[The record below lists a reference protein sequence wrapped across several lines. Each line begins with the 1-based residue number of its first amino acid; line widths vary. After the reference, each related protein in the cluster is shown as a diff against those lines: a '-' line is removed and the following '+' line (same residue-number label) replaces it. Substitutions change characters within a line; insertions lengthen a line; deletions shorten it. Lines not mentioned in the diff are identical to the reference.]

1 MILNEILERSIS
13 SFVKEKNENLMQTI
27 NYLVDEF
34 DKNQNELNSLLEEI
48 ENQPIEDDF
57 FFKNVKKEDYK
68 KRGEHLEKNIMSIEK
83 RWSELIIILNER
95 YNKKS

>member
-13 SFVKEKNENLMQTI
+13 SFTKEKNENLTQTI

-34 DKNQNELNSLLEEI
+34 DKNRNELNSLLEEI

-68 KRGEHLEKNIMSIEK
+68 KRAVHLEKNIMLIEK
-83 RWSELIIILNER
+83 RYSELIIILSER

>member
-1 MILNEILERSIS
+1 MVLNEILERTIS
-13 SFVKEKNENLMQTI
+13 SFAKEKNEKLIQTI

-34 DKNQNELNSLLEEI
+34 DSYQNQLNTLIEEI
-48 ENQPIEDDF
+48 ENQHIEDDF

-68 KRGEHLEKNIMSIEK
+68 KKAELLEKKIIDIEK
-83 RWSELIIILNER
+83 RWSELILILNER

>member
-34 DKNQNELNSLLEEI
+34 DKNRNELNSLLEEI

-68 KRGEHLEKNIMSIEK
+68 KRGEYLEKNIMSIEK
-83 RWSELIIILNER
+83 RYSELIIILSER

>member
-13 SFVKEKNENLMQTI
+13 SFTKEKNENLTQTI

-68 KRGEHLEKNIMSIEK
+68 KRGVHLEKNIMLIEK

>member
-1 MILNEILERSIS
+1 MILNEILERPIS
-13 SFVKEKNENLMQTI
+13 SFIKEKNENITQTI

>member
-1 MILNEILERSIS
+1 MKLNEILERPIS
-13 SFVKEKNENLMQTI
+13 SFLKEKNENITQTI

-34 DKNQNELNSLLEEI
+34 DKNQNELNSLLEDI

>member
-13 SFVKEKNENLMQTI
+13 SFTKEKNENLTQTI

-34 DKNQNELNSLLEEI
+34 DKNRNELNSLLEEI

-57 FFKNVKKEDYK
+57 FFKNIKKEDYK
-68 KRGEHLEKNIMSIEK
+68 KRAVHLEKNIMLIDK
-83 RWSELIIILNER
+83 RYSELIIILSER

>member
-1 MILNEILERSIS
+1 MILNEILERPIS
-13 SFVKEKNENLMQTI
+13 SFLKEKNENITQTI

-34 DKNQNELNSLLEEI
+34 DKNQNELNSLLEDI

-83 RWSELIIILNER
+83 RYSELIIILNER

>member
-1 MILNEILERSIS
+1 MILNQILERPIS
-13 SFVKEKNENLMQTI
+13 SFLKEKNENITQII

-68 KRGEHLEKNIMSIEK
+68 KRGELLEKNIMSIEK
-83 RWSELIIILNER
+83 RYSELIIILSER

>member
-13 SFVKEKNENLMQTI
+13 SFTKDKNENLTQTI

-34 DKNQNELNSLLEEI
+34 DKNRNELNSLLEEI

-68 KRGEHLEKNIMSIEK
+68 KRAVHLEKNIMLIEK
-83 RWSELIIILNER
+83 RYSELIIILSER

>member
-13 SFVKEKNENLMQTI
+13 SFLKEKNENITQTI

>member
-1 MILNEILERSIS
+1 MILNEILERPIS
-13 SFVKEKNENLMQTI
+13 SFLKEKNENITQTI

-34 DKNQNELNSLLEEI
+34 DKNQNELNSLLEDI

>member
-1 MILNEILERSIS
+1 MILNEILERPIS
-13 SFVKEKNENLMQTI
+13 SFLKEKNENITQTI

-68 KRGEHLEKNIMSIEK
+68 KRGELLEKNIMSIEK
-83 RWSELIIILNER
+83 RYSELIIILSER

>member
-13 SFVKEKNENLMQTI
+13 SFVKEKNENLTQTI

-34 DKNQNELNSLLEEI
+34 NKNKNELNSLLEEI

-57 FFKNVKKEDYK
+57 FFKNIKKEDYK
-68 KRGEHLEKNIMSIEK
+68 KRAVHLEKNIMLIDK
-83 RWSELIIILNER
+83 RYSELIVILSER

>member
-1 MILNEILERSIS
+1 MVLNEILERSTS
-13 SFVKEKNENLMQTI
+13 SFVKEKNENLIQTI

-34 DKNQNELNSLLEEI
+34 DKYQNELNFLIDEI

-57 FFKNVKKEDYK
+57 FFKNIKKEDYK
-68 KRGEHLEKNIMSIEK
+68 KRGEYLEKNIMAIEK

-95 YNKKS
+95 FNKKS

>member
-1 MILNEILERSIS
+1 MVLNEILERSTS
-13 SFVKEKNENLMQTI
+13 SFTKEKNENLIQTI

-34 DKNQNELNSLLEEI
+34 DKYQNELNILIEEI

-68 KRGEHLEKNIMSIEK
+68 KRGEYLEKNIIAIEK

-95 YNKKS
+95 FNKKS

>member
-1 MILNEILERSIS
+1 MILNEILERSTS
-13 SFVKEKNENLMQTI
+13 SFIKEKNENLIQTI

-57 FFKNVKKEDYK
+57 FFKNIKKEDYK
-68 KRGEHLEKNIMSIEK
+68 KRGEHLEKNIMLIEK
-83 RWSELIIILNER
+83 RWSELIVILNER
-95 YNKKS
+95 FNKKG

>member
-13 SFVKEKNENLMQTI
+13 SFVKEKNENLTQTI

-34 DKNQNELNSLLEEI
+34 NKNKNELNSLLEEI

-57 FFKNVKKEDYK
+57 FFKNLKKEDYK
-68 KRGEHLEKNIMSIEK
+68 KRAVHLEKNIILIEK
-83 RWSELIIILNER
+83 RYSELIVILSER

>member
-13 SFVKEKNENLMQTI
+13 SFVKEKNENLIQTI

-34 DKNQNELNSLLEEI
+34 DKTQNELNSLLEEI

>member
-13 SFVKEKNENLMQTI
+13 SFVKEKNENLTQTI

-34 DKNQNELNSLLEEI
+34 NKNKNELNSLLEEI

-57 FFKNVKKEDYK
+57 FFKNLKKEDYK
-68 KRGEHLEKNIMSIEK
+68 KRAVHLEKNIILIDK
-83 RWSELIIILNER
+83 RYSELIVILSER

>member
-1 MILNEILERSIS
+1 MVLNEILERSTS
-13 SFVKEKNENLMQTI
+13 SFVKEKNENLIQTI

-34 DKNQNELNSLLEEI
+34 DKYQNELNFLIDEI

-57 FFKNVKKEDYK
+57 FFKNIKKEDYK
-68 KRGEHLEKNIMSIEK
+68 KRAVHLEKNIMLIDK
-83 RWSELIIILNER
+83 RYSELIVILSER

>member
-1 MILNEILERSIS
+1 MILNKILERPIS
-13 SFVKEKNENLMQTI
+13 SFLKEKNENITQII

-68 KRGEHLEKNIMSIEK
+68 KRGELLEKNIMSIEK
-83 RWSELIIILNER
+83 RYSELIIILSER

>member
-1 MILNEILERSIS
+1 MILNEILERPIS
-13 SFVKEKNENLMQTI
+13 SFLKEKNENITQTI

-57 FFKNVKKEDYK
+57 FFKSVKKEDYK

>member
-57 FFKNVKKEDYK
+57 FFKSVKKEDYK